1 MLNIVKIG
9 ILCPFSEE
17 SVGRVLQKLAQTE
30 HISNFLINFTN
41 SQFNCI
47 IFVKEQ

>member
-1 MLNIVKIG
+1 MLNIVKMG
-9 ILCPFSEE
+9 VLCSFSEE
-17 SVGRVLQKLAQTE
+17 SVGRVLQKLAQIE
-30 HISNFLINFTN
+30 HISNFPIDFTN